1 MNELEKLL
9 RILEAKIVLQNMLQL
24 SVSETSIFGN
34 LKLNDTKNF

>member
-24 SVSETSIFGN
+24 SVRKHPFLEI
-34 LKLNDTKNF
+34 